1 MKIVDCF
8 WEIANIGKKTCEVT
22 LSPAEMINES
32 ALQQLCRAYEYV
44 VVKISAT
51 NMQNSLL
58 LAKMG
63 FSFAETQIAIQKDLH
78 KQHDVTDSIASFY
91 YKNSCLERINNKE
104 QLEDILKKMSSNMFT
119 TDRIYLDPYFGAE
132 FSLNRYR
139 NWMKTEYSKGTPIYE
154 LKYKTN
160 SVGFIMCR
168 KDANVTDALLGG
180 IYENYQ
186 NRGLGI
192 LLPLVPYMMP
202 DKIDWYRTRIS
213 SNNLPVWK
221 MYERLH
227 YAITNFEYI
236 FIKHNEI

>member
-1 MKIVDCF
+1 MKIVDCI
-8 WEIANIGKKTCEVT
+8 WEIANIGKKTCEIT
-22 LSPAEMINES
+22 LSPDELIKES
-32 ALQQLCRAYEYV
+32 LLQQLCKVYEYV
-44 VVKISAT
+44 VVKISTT
-51 NMQNSLL
+51 NMHNSLL
-58 LAKMG
+58 LGKMG
-63 FSFAETQIAIQKDLH
+63 FSFAETQIAIQKDLLN
-78 KQHDVTDSIASFY
+78 QQEITDSIASFY
-91 YKNSCLERINNKE
+91 LKNSCVERVINEE
-104 QLEDILKKMSSNMFT
+104 QLKDVLNKMSSNMFT

-221 MYERLH
+221 MYERLQ